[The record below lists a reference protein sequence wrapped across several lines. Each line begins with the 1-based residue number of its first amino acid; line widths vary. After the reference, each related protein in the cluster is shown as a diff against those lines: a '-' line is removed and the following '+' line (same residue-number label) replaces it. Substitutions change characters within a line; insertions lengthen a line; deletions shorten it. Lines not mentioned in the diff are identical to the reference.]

1 MRSDRF
7 ESISIDRRSS
17 VSYDDQIKESIK
29 ALILDQTFY
38 YQALLPTPQ
47 QLAKLLHVETE
58 LTEKAYKKLV
68 KENYIKYIDPKG
80 YVVAYF
86 ELTNYFFYR
95 NIAIYD
101 AISAL
106 GLSPSIECIEKK
118 VVQLTDAELQSM
130 GFSTGEK
137 LFYIN
142 RIYKG
147 NDKPIIILENY
158 IPLSIFKDMDK
169 KFTGNEP
176 LNAYMDKEYNLKA
189 KLSFRVKKQS
199 IYHLNLHQY
208 LEKEKMLLAL
218 NPRTKSMI
226 NLIDLSIMDK
236 ATQHQV
242 TTSKRL

>member
-106 GLSPSIECIEKK
+106 GYLH
-118 VVQLTDAELQSM
+118 
-130 GFSTGEK
+130 
-137 LFYIN
+137 
-142 RIYKG
+142 
-147 NDKPIIILENY
+147 
-158 IPLSIFKDMDK
+158 
-169 KFTGNEP
+169 P
-176 LNAYMDKEYNLKA
+176 LNVLKRR
-189 KLSFRVKKQS
+189 LS
-199 IYHLNLHQY
+199 N
-208 LEKEKMLLAL
+208 
-218 NPRTKSMI
+218 
-226 NLIDLSIMDK
+226 
-236 ATQHQV
+236 
-242 TTSKRL
+242 